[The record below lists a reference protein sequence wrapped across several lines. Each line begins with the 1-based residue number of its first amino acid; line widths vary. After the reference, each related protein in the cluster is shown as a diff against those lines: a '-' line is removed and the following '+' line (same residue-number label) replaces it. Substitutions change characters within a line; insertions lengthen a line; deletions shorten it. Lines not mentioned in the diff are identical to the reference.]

1 MIMSDYEEIILLDE
15 MNEALLGCVY
25 GAEGNPIPCYS
36 ADIVWQKLEADGF
49 TSDEA
54 DDFIEQLTE
63 GMSIVWIHPLEL
75 RPDFEGD
82 DKRPHL
88 RLVH

>member
-1 MIMSDYEEIILLDE
+1 MSDYEEIILLDE

-25 GAEGNPIPCYS
+25 GEEGNPIPCYS
-36 ADIVWQKLEADGF
+36 SERVYQKLEAEGF
-49 TSDEA
+49 TIDEA

>member
-15 MNEALLGCVY
+15 MNEALLGCTY

-54 DDFIEQLTE
+54 EDFIEQLTE
-63 GMSIVWIHPLEL
+63 GMPIVWIHPLEL

-82 DKRPHL
+82 DKHPYL